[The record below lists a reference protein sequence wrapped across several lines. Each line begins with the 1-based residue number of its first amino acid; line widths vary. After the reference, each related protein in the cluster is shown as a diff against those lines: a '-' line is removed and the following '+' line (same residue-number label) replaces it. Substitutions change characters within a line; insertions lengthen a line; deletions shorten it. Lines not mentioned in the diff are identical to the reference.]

1 MNIST
6 TKIETLLAERGM
18 TKAALSESCGISRQN
33 ISTIIRRGTCEPKT
47 AGKLALGLGVP
58 VAELIEEARA

>member
-18 TKAALSESCGISRQN
+18 TKAALSEAVEFPGRTSAPSSGGEPVSLRQRASWHWDWASR
-33 ISTIIRRGTCEPKT
+33 
-47 AGKLALGLGVP
+47 
-58 VAELIEEARA
+58 